1 MIIQPKSLFSWISY
15 AIKKGW
21 YAMNSVR
28 SLIKFVIYLRIAM
41 FQELLVNDLVEKLW
55 YNIVKTRVF
64 VSLQSSYLAI
74 YNRNVSN
81 KIKQSHAF
89 YLWTIYQALPHQER
103 MSLLRTV
110 FPYQFTYDCFFT
122 LWSGFHNTIL
132 GITIYTVI
140 LARFCIYKMY
150 FIYGSF
156 NRAISFWYL
165 C

>member
-1 MIIQPKSLFSWISY
+1 
-15 AIKKGW
+15 
-21 YAMNSVR
+21 MNSVR

-89 YLWTIYQALPHQER
+89 YL
-103 MSLLRTV
+103 
-110 FPYQFTYDCFFT
+110 
-122 LWSGFHNTIL
+122 
-132 GITIYTVI
+132 
-140 LARFCIYKMY
+140 
-150 FIYGSF
+150 
-156 NRAISFWYL
+156 
-165 C
+165 